1 MVAFG
6 DHMPDFLRKP
16 VKLPPPPKKKAD
28 AA

>member
-16 VKLPPPPKKKAD
+16 VKLPSPPKKKAD

>member
-16 VKLPPPPKKKAD
+16 VKLPPPLKKKAD